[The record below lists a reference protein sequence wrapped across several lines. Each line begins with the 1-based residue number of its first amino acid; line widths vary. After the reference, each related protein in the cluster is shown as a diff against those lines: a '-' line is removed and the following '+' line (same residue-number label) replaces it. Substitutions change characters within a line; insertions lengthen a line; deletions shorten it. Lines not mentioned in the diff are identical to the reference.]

1 MILYRCDNIST
12 HKVRDYC
19 TMLGVSFQQQD
30 IVMSKESFVYVI
42 NELESLKT
50 AVKTLQ
56 KQFTFVTSFL
66 GIAENSLS
74 LSNDDF
80 PALQKGGSTHQTNTS
95 SSHSIVDANEA
106 ARKAHN
112 HNKLGLHRHML
123 VLPVILLH

>member
-1 MILYRCDNIST
+1 M
-12 HKVRDYC
+12 
-19 TMLGVSFQQQD
+19 
-30 IVMSKESFVYVI
+30 
-42 NELESLKT
+42 KT
-50 AVKTLQ
+50 AVSTLQ
-56 KQFTFVTSFL
+56 KQFNFVTSFL